1 MCRDP
6 MRKHGRTASGSQ
18 RWRCT
23 ACNLTTTAPRAVPP
37 ARTEQATLGEFIAW
51 ATSKGTQADQPGGA
65 RAFRRRTAWCWRV
78 PVPRPPVTG
87 EVHAQIFI
95 DGLHLA
101 GGWTLLVARS
111 TAHVI
116 AWQWAAGES
125 AAAYTA
131 LLQDLAPPDLVTTD
145 GAGGALKALREL
157 WPRTPVQRCLIHVHR
172 DTVRDPTLHPR
183 TTQGRALLG
192 LSRKLL
198 TITTTD
204 QAAHRP
210 AALNDY
216 ATEYRTWLNQ
226 RTTDQDDPAT
236 AAATGRKWWYTPPRT
251 RRAHRRL
258 ERLAKQGT
266 LFAYLTGPAGEP
278 RHTPLERTTNPVE
291 AINAQVRATLRHLNR
306 SGFDGGG
313 DDRKDHCHG
322 TEEVLVGAARAGDS
336 DGVGGEGRPGPVQ
349 GGGAPDRRGAGNPPR
364 GSAHVGQAGR
374 DRPGRPAGNHHRRGP
389 AHQGAGEGGA
399 RAEAGQ

>member
-172 DTVRDPTLHPR
+172 DTVRDLTLHPR

-204 QAAHRP
+204 QAAHWLT
-210 AALNDY
+210 ALNDY

-226 RTTDQDDPAT
+226 RTTAQDDPAT
-236 AAATGRKWWYTPPRT
+236 AAATGRKWWYTHPRT
-251 RRAHRRL
+251 RRAYRRL
-258 ERLAKQGT
+258 EHLARQGV
-266 LFAYLTGPAGEP
+266 LFTYLTHDPA
-278 RHTPLERTTNPVE
+278 LERTTNPVE
-291 AINAQVRATLRHLNR
+291 SINARIRDNLRHHR
-306 SGFDGGG
+306 GATP
-313 DDRKDHCHG
+313 DHQ
-322 TEEVLVGAARAGDS
+322 AAIAEWTLHTHTRQPADPQQILTAWHAQ
-336 DGVGGEGRPGPVQ
+336 GRPP
-349 GGGAPDRRGAGNPPR
+349 RRRIPTTPTNAR
-364 GSAHVGQAGR
+364 T
-374 DRPGRPAGNHHRRGP
+374 RPAGWGTTPTPEEGLWTRKGW
-389 AHQGAGEGGA
+389 AG
-399 RAEAGQ
+399 RTH

>member
-172 DTVRDPTLHPR
+172 DTVRDLTLHPR

-204 QAAHRP
+204 QAAHWLT
-210 AALNDY
+210 ALNDY

-226 RTTDQDDPAT
+226 RTTAQDDPAT
-236 AAATGRKWWYTPPRT
+236 AAATGRKWWYTHPRT
-251 RRAHRRL
+251 RRAYRRL
-258 ERLAKQGT
+258 EHLARQGV
-266 LFAYLTGPAGEP
+266 LFTYLTHDPA
-278 RHTPLERTTNPVE
+278 LERTTNPVE
-291 AINAQVRATLRHLNR
+291 SINARIRDNLRHHR
-306 SGFDGGG
+306 GATP
-313 DDRKDHCHG
+313 DHQ
-322 TEEVLVGAARAGDS
+322 AAIAEWTLHTHTRQPADPQQILTAWHAH
-336 DGVGGEGRPGPVQ
+336 GRPP
-349 GGGAPDRRGAGNPPR
+349 RRRIPTTPTNAR
-364 GSAHVGQAGR
+364 T
-374 DRPGRPAGNHHRRGP
+374 RPAGWGTTPTPEEGLWTRKGW
-389 AHQGAGEGGA
+389 AG
-399 RAEAGQ
+399 RTH

>member
-172 DTVRDPTLHPR
+172 DTVRDLTLHPR

-204 QAAHRP
+204 RAAHWLT
-210 AALNDY
+210 ALNDY

-226 RTTDQDDPAT
+226 RTTAQDDPAT
-236 AAATGRKWWYTPPRT
+236 AAATGRKWWYTHPRT
-251 RRAHRRL
+251 RRAYRRL
-258 ERLAKQGT
+258 EHLARQGV
-266 LFAYLTGPAGEP
+266 LFTYLTHDPA
-278 RHTPLERTTNPVE
+278 LERTTNPVE
-291 AINAQVRATLRHLNR
+291 SINARIRDNLRHHR
-306 SGFDGGG
+306 GATP
-313 DDRKDHCHG
+313 DHQ
-322 TEEVLVGAARAGDS
+322 AAIAEWTLHTHTRQPADPQQILTAWHAQ
-336 DGVGGEGRPGPVQ
+336 GRPP
-349 GGGAPDRRGAGNPPR
+349 RRRIPTTPTNAR
-364 GSAHVGQAGR
+364 T
-374 DRPGRPAGNHHRRGP
+374 RPAGWGTTPTPEEGLWTRKGW
-389 AHQGAGEGGA
+389 AG
-399 RAEAGQ
+399 RTH

>member
-172 DTVRDPTLHPR
+172 DTVRDLTLHPR
-183 TTQGRALLG
+183 TAQGRALLG

-204 QAAHRP
+204 RAAHWP

-226 RTTDQDDPAT
+226 RTTAQDDPAT
-236 AAATGRKWWYTPPRT
+236 AAATGRKWWYTHPRT
-251 RRAHRRL
+251 RRAYRRL
-258 ERLAKQGT
+258 EHLARQGV
-266 LFAYLTGPAGEP
+266 LFTYLTHDPA
-278 RHTPLERTTNPVE
+278 LERTTNPVE
-291 AINAQVRATLRHLNR
+291 SINARIRDNLRHHR
-306 SGFDGGG
+306 GATP
-313 DDRKDHCHG
+313 DHQ
-322 TEEVLVGAARAGDS
+322 AAIAEWTLHTHTRQPADPQQILTAWHAQ
-336 DGVGGEGRPGPVQ
+336 GRPP
-349 GGGAPDRRGAGNPPR
+349 RRRIPTVPTSTSTRPPGWGTTPTPEEGLWTR
-364 GSAHVGQAGR
+364 KGWAGR
-374 DRPGRPAGNHHRRGP
+374 TH
-389 AHQGAGEGGA
+389 
-399 RAEAGQ
+399 

>member
-172 DTVRDPTLHPR
+172 DTVRDLTLHPR
-183 TTQGRALLG
+183 TAQGRALLG

-204 QAAHRP
+204 RAAHWLT
-210 AALNDY
+210 ALNDY

-226 RTTDQDDPAT
+226 RTTAQDDPAT
-236 AAATGRKWWYTPPRT
+236 AAATGRKWWYTHPRT
-251 RRAHRRL
+251 RRAYRRL
-258 ERLAKQGT
+258 EHLARQGV
-266 LFAYLTGPAGEP
+266 LFTYLTHDPA
-278 RHTPLERTTNPVE
+278 LERTTNPVE
-291 AINAQVRATLRHLNR
+291 SINARIRDNLRHHR
-306 SGFDGGG
+306 GATP
-313 DDRKDHCHG
+313 DHQ
-322 TEEVLVGAARAGDS
+322 AAIAEWTLHTHTRQPADPQQILTAWHAQ
-336 DGVGGEGRPGPVQ
+336 GRPP
-349 GGGAPDRRGAGNPPR
+349 RRRIPTTPTNAR
-364 GSAHVGQAGR
+364 T
-374 DRPGRPAGNHHRRGP
+374 RPAGWGTTPTPEEGLWTRKGW
-389 AHQGAGEGGA
+389 AG
-399 RAEAGQ
+399 RTH